1 MSGNKC
7 SYIFSAIFVLLAH
20 AGMLLNV
27 FLNGNYSDLSD
38 VIVLAGAVIG
48 LDLVYFIIMPF
59 FKQSTFTIDF
69 LLLLVLNMS
78 VIFQSCF
85 GGVHLSLKHYITCIT
100 ALIACRAGYLLCR
113 NHKWLQMQK
122 KYFYIGIGV
131 LMLVIVTL
139 TGSRSMWIYLGPIT
153 LQPSEFIKPL
163 FVLACA
169 TSITEQ
175 QKKHKILCFHVV
187 YENFALMGITAA
199 ICLLQWWCR
208 DLGSLPT
215 FIGIYA
221 CGFLLRICY
230 PKAKFSKKKL
240 IGAGI
245 ILLAVAVICMKFA
258 PAYVQE
264 RLHADIWNDI
274 NGNGY
279 QQAQALIGI
288 ANGGW
293 FGKGPGYGFLHN
305 VFAHE
310 NDIVFATIS
319 EEWGLLYAL
328 MMVLAILIIVMLPL
342 INPPRSYFHSTMA
355 AGVCAAFTVQMAL
368 NIFGS
373 CNMIPFTGVT
383 IPFISSGGSSLMTSG
398 FMTGMLVASQSPV
411 FKPPK
416 PHKKLSS
423 FNLRRQKA

>member
-153 LQPSEFIKPL
+153 LQPSEFIKSA
-163 FVLACA
+163 VC
-169 TSITEQ
+169 SR
-175 QKKHKILCFHVV
+175 LC
-187 YENFALMGITAA
+187 
-199 ICLLQWWCR
+199 
-208 DLGSLPT
+208 
-215 FIGIYA
+215 
-221 CGFLLRICY
+221 
-230 PKAKFSKKKL
+230 
-240 IGAGI
+240 
-245 ILLAVAVICMKFA
+245 
-258 PAYVQE
+258 
-264 RLHADIWNDI
+264 
-274 NGNGY
+274 
-279 QQAQALIGI
+279 
-288 ANGGW
+288 
-293 FGKGPGYGFLHN
+293 N
-305 VFAHE
+305 VDH
-310 NDIVFATIS
+310 
-319 EEWGLLYAL
+319 
-328 MMVLAILIIVMLPL
+328 
-342 INPPRSYFHSTMA
+342 
-355 AGVCAAFTVQMAL
+355 
-368 NIFGS
+368 
-373 CNMIPFTGVT
+373 
-383 IPFISSGGSSLMTSG
+383 
-398 FMTGMLVASQSPV
+398 
-411 FKPPK
+411 
-416 PHKKLSS
+416 
-423 FNLRRQKA
+423 

>member
-7 SYIFSAIFVLLAH
+7 SYVFSAIFVLLAH

-27 FLNGNYSDLSD
+27 FLNGNYSDLAD
-38 VIVLAGAVIG
+38 IIVLSGAVIG

-85 GGVHLSLKHYITCIT
+85 GGVHLSVKHYITCIT

-122 KYFYIGIGV
+122 KYFYIGIGI

-169 TSITEQ
+169 TSIAEQ

-245 ILLAVAVICMKFA
+245 VLLVVAIIGMKFA

-279 QQAQALIGI
+279 QQSQALIGI

-342 INPPRSYFHSTMA
+342 INPPRSYFHATMA

-416 PHKKLSS
+416 PQKKISS
-423 FNLRRQKA
+423 FNLRRRKA

>member
-7 SYIFSAIFVLLAH
+7 SYVFSAIFVLLAH

-27 FLNGNYSDLSD
+27 FLNGNYSDLAD
-38 VIVLAGAVIG
+38 IIVLSGAVIG

-85 GGVHLSLKHYITCIT
+85 GGVHLSVKHYITCIT

-122 KYFYIGIGV
+122 KYFYIGIGI

-139 TGSRSMWIYLGPIT
+139 TGSRSMWIHLGPIT

-169 TSITEQ
+169 TSIAEQ

-245 ILLAVAVICMKFA
+245 VLLVVAIIGMKFA

-279 QQAQALIGI
+279 QQSQALIGI

-328 MMVLAILIIVMLPL
+328 MMILAILIIVMLPL

-416 PHKKLSS
+416 PHKKISS
-423 FNLRRQKA
+423 FNLRRRKA